1 MKGGTVPVIF
11 MFWRD
16 SPMTDEPAVL
26 QVISGQ
32 IQWEDDFDEVQWLR
46 GGGFCQCCFSFSR
59 TACS

>member
-16 SPMTDEPAVL
+16 SPVTDEPSVL

-32 IQWEDDFDEVQWLR
+32 IQWEEFDEVQWLR
-46 GGGFCQCCFSFSR
+46 DWGFCQCCFSFSS

>member
-16 SPMTDEPAVL
+16 SLVTEPSVQL
-26 QVISGQ
+26 ISGQ
-32 IQWEDDFDEVQWLR
+32 EQWEEEFDGVQWPR
-46 GGGFCQCCFSFSR
+46 GRGFCQCCFRFSR

>member
-1 MKGGTVPVIF
+1 MKGGTVPLIL

-16 SPMTDEPAVL
+16 SPVTDEPSVL

-32 IQWEDDFDEVQWLR
+32 IQWEEFDEFQWLR
-46 GGGFCQCCFSFSR
+46 DGGFCQCCFSFSR